1 VNLNNDNTS
10 EDGFDD
16 NGNEIEGDEEEEVE
30 ETADGDLLDLED
42 IGSAMKKQILI
53 EKQNKA
59 IADSEEDRN
68 GGTYSH
74 ICMIYSYL
82 YV

>member
-1 VNLNNDNTS
+1 MQ
-10 EDGFDD
+10 
-16 NGNEIEGDEEEEVE
+16 E
-30 ETADGDLLDLED
+30 ETPDGDLLDLED

-68 GGTYSH
+68 GGTYIH
-74 ICMIYSYL
+74 VYVIYSYL
-82 YV
+82 SIHNVYVYIYI